1 MDIDRIHDNFYRAY
15 PNYNLF
21 IVTNEVNIY
30 AWFFFDNYLRVA
42 VSYSWQSIF

>member
-1 MDIDRIHDNFYRAY
+1 MDIDRIHDNFYHAY
-15 PNYNLF
+15 LTTIFF

-42 VSYSWQSIF
+42 VS